1 MSQDDLDR
9 ADAFERV
16 TLERTSTDVVPFS
29 GGVAFLNRTFAQRYD
44 SNLLWVE
51 DPEDAPV
58 ERWLEEADRILGSR
72 GYRHRKVVV
81 TDPDAQRRLEV
92 GFAEHGYAVDRVVLM
107 VQRVAPERVP
117 DLSSVEEVSFDEA
130 RPMLESIARRQP
142 WSGGDDEVRQLT
154 DFRAMVARSQ
164 GARVFAS
171 RVDGQLVGCC
181 ELHIQGDAA
190 EIDAVDTMEEF
201 RNRGLASAFVLAAVA
216 AAHDAGASW
225 VHLWADADDWPQHWY
240 RRLGFVPAATVA
252 DFLRWPAEEGPNGSA
267 ESRIASEGG
276 KSPDRG

>member
-1 MSQDDLDR
+1 MVQDDLTR
-9 ADAFERV
+9 ANAFERV
-16 TLERTSTDVVPFS
+16 TLERTSTDVVPFD

-51 DPEDAPV
+51 DPADAPV
-58 ERWLEEADRILGSR
+58 ERWLAEAERILGSR

-81 TDPDAQRRLEV
+81 PDRDAQRRLEV
-92 GFAEHGYAVDRVVLM
+92 GFADHGYAVDRVVLM
-107 VQRVAPERVP
+107 VQRAQPERSP
-117 DLSSVEEVSFDEA
+117 DLSSVEEVAFDEA
-130 RPMLESIARRQP
+130 QPMLESIARHQP
-142 WSGGDDEVRQLT
+142 WSSGDNEARELT
-154 DFRAMVARSQ
+154 AFRAMVARSQ

-171 RVDGQLVGCC
+171 RVDGRLVGCC

-201 RNRGLASAFVLAAVA
+201 RNRGLASAFVLAATA
-216 AAHDAGASW
+216 AAHDAGAPW

-240 RRLGFVPAATVA
+240 RRLGFVPVATVA
-252 DFLRWPAEEGPNGSA
+252 DFLRWPPEGGPPGSGDGLV
-267 ESRIASEGG
+267 ASEGG